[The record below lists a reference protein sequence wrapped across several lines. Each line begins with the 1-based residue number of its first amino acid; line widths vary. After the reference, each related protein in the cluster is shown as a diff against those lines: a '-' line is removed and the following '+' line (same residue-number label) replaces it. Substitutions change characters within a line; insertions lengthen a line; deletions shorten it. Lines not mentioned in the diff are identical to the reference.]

1 MNKKISRKGY
11 KVLAMVWTLAAASMA
26 VAVVRRLPLLNVLL
40 LGLFVVS
47 LAAAAKFW
55 KSYRNTPQ

>member
-26 VAVVRRLPLLNVLL
+26 VAVVRRLPMLNVPM

-47 LAAAAKFW
+47 LVAASSFW
-55 KSYRNTPQ
+55 KTYRNTPQ